1 MKFPTAS
8 AMFGKCDDPVT
19 TQARG
24 RPRDDFKKAPPA
36 AKNRPLSPLFHP
48 AEHRIPNA
56 ARVANP

>member
-1 MKFPTAS
+1 
-8 AMFGKCDDPVT
+8 MFGKCDDPVT